1 MAESESTYKSQ
12 ERGAIAKNIGLDAVG
27 KAFGLESFKNVV
39 PSLKKAME
47 LATQNKD
54 KNFFDK
60 ISIFVT
66 SFTDEMDKLDVD
78 KKQISADAEA
88 KARKIVEEAKTTQV
102 KALDSDSTSV
112 KNPENSSEID
122 PNEPFVKDR
131 DHFGN
136 QVILRK
142 SAMKAFKNAMKIA
155 EEKGVRLKVVSSYRD
170 FETQARIRARNEKK
184 HVHDVGKWVAKAGHS
199 NHHTG
204 GTMDIAAMVQDGH
217 GKWVGGTRHENQR
230 LLFGILPKAGFVN
243 YKPEPWH
250 WEIYSE
256 RWRAAQK
263 SVAGKTVYKK
273 QASLNA

>member
-1 MAESESTYKSQ
+1 MSEVQSINKSPEQ
-12 ERGAIAKNIGLDAVG
+12 GALAKAIGLDAVG

-47 LATQNKD
+47 LANQNKD
-54 KNFFDK
+54 KSFFDK

-66 SFTDEMDKLDVD
+66 SFTDEMDKLDVN
-78 KKQISADAEA
+78 KKQIAMDAEA
-88 KARKIVEEAKTTQV
+88 KARKIVEEAKTAQV
-102 KALDSDSTSV
+102 KAPDSNVAPIS
-112 KNPENSSEID
+112 NPENSSEVD

-155 EEKGVRLKVVSSYRD
+155 DGKGIRLKVVSSYRD
-170 FETQARIRARNEKK
+170 FETQARIRARNENK
-184 HVHDVGKWVAKAGHS
+184 HVHDVGKWVSKAGHS

-204 GTMDIAAMVQDGH
+204 GTMDIAAMVQDSH
-217 GKWVGGTRHENQR
+217 GKWVGGTRHENQK
-230 LLFGILPKAGFVN
+230 LLWDILPKAGFVN

-256 RWRAAQK
+256 RWLAAQK
-263 SVAGKTVYKK
+263 NVAGKTVYKK
-273 QASLNA
+273 QATLNA